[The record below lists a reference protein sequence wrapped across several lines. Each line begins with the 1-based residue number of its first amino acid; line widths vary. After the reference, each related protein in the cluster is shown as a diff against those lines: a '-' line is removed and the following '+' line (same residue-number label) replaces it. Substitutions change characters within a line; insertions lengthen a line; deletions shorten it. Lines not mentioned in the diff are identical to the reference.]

1 MAEVLYYLCSWKQ
14 TTTSMAAHLF
24 NRYVWLLDQ
33 VSRGGKKFEHISNA
47 WEKSPLNDRPG
58 EPLAIR
64 TFHNHI
70 KAIEDMFDIRIRCQ
84 RQGGYVYVLEDNE
97 SAEISQM
104 QSKLLNQLLVSNIH
118 LEQKHSEYVI
128 MPKMTLHRFVT
139 TIFEAISQSRKIRI
153 LWGWSDGESC
163 VEDRWVEVAPYYVKG
178 YNNDFYDETPCW
190 YLFGEGQRGGIQVY
204 ALKNIKEVELLDDG
218 FKHPQTPFEEIEQ
231 LVFSTPRSQAD
242 DDDSLGACIDSR
254 KERGAYKNIFN
265 E

>member
-1 MAEVLYYLCSWKQ
+1 
-14 TTTSMAAHLF
+14 MAAHLF

-33 VSRGGKKFEHISNA
+33 VSRGNKKFEDISNA

-70 KAIEDMFDIRIRCQ
+70 KAIEEVFGIRIRCQ
-84 RQGGYVYVLEDNE
+84 RIGGYVYVLEEGE

-104 QSKLLNQLLVSNIH
+104 QSRLLNQLLVSNIH
-118 LEQKHSEYVI
+118 LEQKHSKYVI

-163 VEDRWVEVAPYYVKG
+163 MEDRWVEIAPYYVKG
-178 YNNDFYDETPCW
+178 YDNDFYDETPYW
-190 YLFGEGQRGGIQVY
+190 YLFGEGQRGGIRVY
-204 ALKNIKEVELLDDG
+204 ALENIKAVEQLDDS
-218 FKHPQTPFEEIEQ
+218 FEHPQTPFEEIEQ
-231 LVFSTPRSQAD
+231 KAFSTTHNQTD
-242 DDDSLGACIDSR
+242 DDDSLGACIDLR
-254 KERGAYKNIFN
+254 KECREYKNIFD